1 MAVMGRPVA
10 GSLVVTGSPL
20 LVTWVVS
27 AAKMA
32 DRDVSEADAAGRR
45 AVLVMTPDYGT

>member
-1 MAVMGRPVA
+1 
-10 GSLVVTGSPL
+10 
-20 LVTWVVS
+20 
-27 AAKMA
+27 MA